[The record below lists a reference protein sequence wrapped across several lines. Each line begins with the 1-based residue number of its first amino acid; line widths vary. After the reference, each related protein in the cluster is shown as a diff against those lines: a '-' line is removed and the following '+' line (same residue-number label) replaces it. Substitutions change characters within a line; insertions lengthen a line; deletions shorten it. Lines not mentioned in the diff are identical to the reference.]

1 MPTPVYSHGDL
12 RTVVVAGTR
21 VRRQRLPQPLC
32 LLPRVGFSRWG
43 TLPLLSPPTASEVC
57 GGVAGS
63 QQELPDV
70 SNSVDTC
77 EQLSPGKAPPP
88 SPIGEVRCTPTRAQR
103 STFPKREERVV

>member
-77 EQLSPGKAPPP
+77 EQLSRGKAPPP
-88 SPIGEVRCTPTRAQR
+88 PLSVR
-103 STFPKREERVV
+103 